1 MSAAVSARNRYI
13 EPTNPAHA
21 PTSSRPAYSSAQ
33 SSNPLIISGQ
43 SGSYPSSTS
52 SMPSLRSKNTST
64 ASTTVVQPQPSTSYR
79 PSTTTST
86 RNAPTRQQPKRNG
99 YKVETTKS
107 KKDGKVKEVIVLDS
121 DDDEDTKA
129 DGTDST
135 ASSSIQSVPAKKRK
149 VNGGKA
155 TVAATTYQ
163 PVASTSSTTA
173 VPRKIASSGVGGKRK
188 QVDQSGPSHKV
199 S

>member
-13 EPTNPAHA
+13 DPTNPAHA
-21 PTSSRPAYSSAQ
+21 PTSSRPAYPSAQ
-33 SSNPLIISGQ
+33 SSNSLIISGQ
-43 SGSYPSSTS
+43 SGAYPSSTS

-79 PSTTTST
+79 TSTTST

-163 PVASTSSTTA
+163 PVASTSSTIA
-173 VPRKIASSGVGGKRK
+173 VPRKIAASGVGGKRK

-199 S
+199 G